1 MEESVYQYYAEH
13 PQEVDAEVEE
23 FLYKSELLMQKEQ
36 QLRKMYEQEFTRRG
50 VTPQI
55 SRGGPLGGPSLLRGI
70 NLVKLSFPKSSI
82 LREG

>member
-1 MEESVYQYYAEH
+1 MEESVYQYCAEH

-50 VTPQI
+50 MTP
-55 SRGGPLGGPSLLRGI
+55 
-70 NLVKLSFPKSSI
+70 
-82 LREG
+82 

>member
-1 MEESVYQYYAEH
+1 MEEYCAEH

-50 VTPQI
+50 VTP
-55 SRGGPLGGPSLLRGI
+55 
-70 NLVKLSFPKSSI
+70 
-82 LREG
+82 